1 MKPELQKIFEST
13 PAEDP
18 RSRLE
23 PYCEAI
29 LRWRRQGR
37 SYRRICQLLC
47 DRFGTN
53 VSKSAL
59 YKFVQR
65 RSRPR
70 KIQPEIELQS
80 DPEQTDQPVPP
91 KRHTK
96 LSPEEV
102 AQQRALIQD
111 LRSKPVVVREVRKRF
126 VYDPDE
132 PLILEK
138 RKQES

>member
-1 MKPELQKIFEST
+1 MMRRDHGWNPIAKRFCVGEGR
-13 PAEDP
+13 A
-18 RSRLE
+18 
-23 PYCEAI
+23 EAI
-29 LRWRRQGR
+29 EGSASCYATGSALTLARA
-37 SYRRICQLLC
+37 
-47 DRFGTN
+47 
-53 VSKSAL
+53 AL

-70 KIQPEIELQS
+70 KIQPEVELPS
-80 DPEQTDQPVPP
+80 EPEQTDQPVPP

-96 LSPEEV
+96 LSPEEI

-126 VYDPDE
+126 AYDPDE

-138 RKQES
+138 HKQES